1 MKITIDEQTCEKYGF
16 SSQEVLLLLIVKTSK
31 IPVTELF
38 EQLIQKKYVYFN
50 NELQQTLPVD
60 IIDEKIQN
68 VLLDSELAKP
78 EINRFEVLAG
88 KLTKIFPEGRKES
101 TSKYWRGN
109 KKKIAKKLEKFC
121 KLYGKYTD
129 DEILEAAQH
138 YVDSFNGNYTY
149 MRLLEYFIIKDVRKM
164 GEEGTY
170 VEQESELASCLEN
183 KGQDNYNNN
192 WTASLK

>member
-1 MKITIDEQTCEKYGF
+1 MKITIDEQTCEKYGL
-16 SSQEVLLLLIVKTSK
+16 SPQEVLLLLVIKTSE

-38 EQLIQKKYVYFN
+38 EQLVQKKYVYFN
-50 NELQQTLPVD
+50 NELQQTLPMD
-60 IIDEKIQN
+60 LIDEKVQN

-78 EINRFEVLAG
+78 EINRFEVLAE
-88 KLTKIFPEGRKES
+88 KMTKIFPEGRKEG
-101 TSKYWRGN
+101 TTKYWRGN

-129 DEILEAAQH
+129 DEILQAAQH

-149 MRLLEYFIIKDVRKM
+149 MRLLEYFIIKDIRKI
-164 GEEGTY
+164 GEEGSY

-183 KGQDNYNNN
+183 KGQDDYNNN
-192 WTASLK
+192 WTVNLK